1 MTRRILRR
9 ITCLAL
15 CITLLLGPGGGLAM
29 AAAVRIISP
38 PERSVARGL
47 VEIAIGF
54 DTQSDAPVTKADIH
68 IDGKPYAV
76 KAVTPPS
83 SRGVVSMLW
92 DTTLFADGFRGVSV
106 YLYNGQTLV
115 GKSYVKIEVANRQGA
130 GSVGGAPPKLDA
142 GRVQILNLQDGEAVK
157 GVKTVS
163 IVPDQALGTGVFVS
177 ASVDK
182 QLQFLSNRAPFGFTL
197 DTRDMTEGTHLLE
210 VEVKNANQDVLA
222 SRAIRFNVMN
232 AGSLTEEIRELAK
245 APTARPDS
253 ASAPK
258 PLANVPAPVVAPA
271 PSQESA
277 APAVAARAESNP
289 ATVQPVIPRVA
300 PASSNPTSQQNSVKP
315 VTLPAQPKPQVAPGA
330 PVAPEPVRIARVPE
344 AIVPV
349 TVQDEPVAEAPLV
362 EAAPAASGNVSK
374 LAPAHPAAST
384 LGISPREPVLL
395 ASAPKQGLADRS
407 YEAARPSEAVAPR
420 IVEAPEVAIPAR
432 ESAADTVEVRETV
445 QAAPVHEE
453 PAAVAMDVVEPEVVV
468 EVETEKVADPASSGM
483 RVAFA
488 RESQLNLSEGA
499 RMKPAD
505 VAHSTP
511 MLPEIPA
518 VKMEPVIREETEISA
533 RLQMKT
539 EPSVRLQSPTA
550 GAPPNPEA
558 LAGQLWYV
566 ETEARAAAGEIVQPE
581 LPVHSPDSPPAAR
594 LEEMEVMA
602 KLELPE
608 KPLSTGMPA
617 TVPVQDAYLQPGV
630 RLAEMPEPSPVIWKQ
645 VNPRIESGIAMVNL
659 RESVAQMGGTVTW
672 DHSRKIATASL
683 NGKSVI
689 IDYRQETLNGS
700 KDDFRTSRIQ
710 LQDGRTVGWVRAIAE
725 KLGAHPVWDSAKR
738 TVMVAVNSLTPRD

>member
-1 MTRRILRR
+1 MTRRILRQM
-9 ITCLAL
+9 TCLAL
-15 CITLLLGPGGGLAM
+15 CITLLLGPGGGLAV

-54 DTQSDAPVTKADIH
+54 DTQSGATVTKADIH

-76 KAVTPPS
+76 KAVSPPAP
-83 SRGVVSMLW
+83 RGVVSMLW

-106 YLYNGQTLV
+106 YMYNGQTLV

-130 GSVGGAPPKLDA
+130 GSVGGVPPKLDA
-142 GRVQILNLQDGEAVK
+142 GRVQILNLQDGEAVR

-245 APTARPDS
+245 APIARPGS
-253 ASAPK
+253 ATAPK
-258 PLANVPAPVVAPA
+258 PVAIIPAPVVAPA

-277 APAVAARAESNP
+277 APAIAARAESNP
-289 ATVQPVIPRVA
+289 VTVQPVAPRTA
-300 PASSNPTSQQNSVKP
+300 PASSNPTAQENLVKP
-315 VTLPAQPKPQVAPGA
+315 VTLPAQPKPQVAPAA
-330 PVAPEPVRIARVPE
+330 PAAPEPFRMARVPE
-344 AIVPV
+344 ALVPV
-349 TVQDEPVAEAPLV
+349 TVQDEPVAEAPPA
-362 EAAPAASGNVSK
+362 EAAPLAKGNVSK
-374 LAPAHPAAST
+374 PAPALPASST
-384 LGISPREPVLL
+384 MGISPHEPVLM
-395 ASAPKQGLADRS
+395 AQEPKQGVADQT
-407 YEAARPSEAVAPR
+407 YETARPSEAVAPR
-420 IVEAPEVAIPAR
+420 IAEAPKAAVPAS
-432 ESAADTVEVRETV
+432 EPAADTVEIQE
-445 QAAPVHEE
+445 AEPLASLPEE
-453 PAAVAMDVVEPEVVV
+453 PTPVAVDVVATEIAL
-468 EVETEKVADPASSGM
+468 EVETETVADPASSEM
-483 RVAFA
+483 RMAFA

-499 RMKPAD
+499 RIKPAE

-518 VKMEPVIREETEISA
+518 VRIEPGIREETEIFA
-533 RLQMKT
+533 RLEMKT
-539 EPSVRLQSPTA
+539 EPGIRLQTPTA

-558 LAGQLWYV
+558 QAGQLWYM
-566 ETEARAAAGEIVQPE
+566 ESEAQAAADVIVQPK
-581 LPVHSPDSPPAAR
+581 LPVYSPDSPPAAR

-608 KPLSTGMPA
+608 KPLPSGMPT
-617 TVPVQDAYLQPGV
+617 TVPVQDADLQPGV
-630 RLAEMPEPSPVIWKQ
+630 RLAEMPEPSLVIWKQ
-645 VNPRIESGIAMVNL
+645 MNPRIESGIGLVNL
-659 RESVAQMGGTVTW
+659 RESVSQMGGTVTW

-683 NGKSVI
+683 NGKTLI
-689 IDYRQETLNGS
+689 IDYRHETLNGS

-725 KLGAHPVWDSAKR
+725 KLGAHSVWDSAKR
-738 TVMVAVNSLTPRD
+738 TVMVAVKSLTPGD